1 MKRRIVPR
9 TPSFLLLIAAWG
21 SPLAARQPAEWPI
34 AAATADLARG
44 NSAATIALLEPWLAN
59 PGSLDAAQKP
69 LAIEA
74 LLLRARAREQKGED
88 GTAALADL
96 ATADS
101 LGPDRPHAA
110 QIALVRARIHDRLK
124 QRDQALAAA
133 RSAADL
139 LLDPARRRERAQVWL
154 DAADVFLKP
163 PADLDPAAKKNFQP
177 NRALAVELL
186 GIALETGA
194 LGADVRRIEIER
206 LSLMSRGEMPAEQR
220 IARAKELLAKHPDAP
235 SAERAKL
242 LTVISQAAIETL
254 SIAEMVA
261 AARSLSAVPDA
272 RDAAIEAWYAIV
284 APEQKWLP
292 GDELF
297 ALIQEA
303 ATELARLQATPERLE
318 TAYLRIADAAD
329 QRGDPSRRIE
339 AATAARRARPDS
351 PRTAEIEIQ
360 IATAKASHQGF
371 DAAISHL
378 EGFLAG
384 RTIDAAGSAVTAH
397 LRQLLLSHANA
408 LFEVAGSKKGDERL
422 RAIALARA
430 AYDLYLARFPGDDEL
445 ATIMLSQ
452 ARLARLEPNLDAA
465 LAQFGELRTRFPNT
479 EEARSAWMESAA
491 ILFEDKKDAKAALAL
506 LELAASAE
514 PDLAGIVKEFQDR
527 IERPELSF
535 ETLRPFRSDEPKR
548 IPLTRRN
555 IEKVEVS
562 IYPVDLTEFFLATGR
577 FDVLQAL
584 DVSLIEPL
592 RRIEVANGNAE
603 SHIAATEAIDV
614 GELPPAKAY
623 ILAARGGDLEARA
636 IVMTTD
642 LDAAVIRTAS
652 EWRVFGIDRKS
663 GAKVEIARYRVASAS
678 GVLLPADAV
687 LPKDLTSDQ
696 LSVLASAELGFA
708 AIAVES
714 RAPRAART
722 QPSVTLTVDRTPVRP
737 GEDVHVFGRIVDAHR
752 APLAE
757 SLELLLVD
765 VSSKQNLLKLEV
777 RSDERGAFGAALPI
791 DGGLIGG
798 NRDLRVELWRGQGLE
813 RRLIAA
819 ERCSVD
825 DRTEPETVS
834 AFLAVEPLLE
844 GEAGTVLI
852 TARNVLGQPIPDL
865 PLTIA
870 LDQEP
875 EQSVRTDAQGAARL
889 EIPAAHTR
897 ERARCRLAVRSPT
910 RSYAFEFEVALR
922 APELLITRGLG
933 KEHLVGRA
941 VRPRLL
947 LTAEGRPVAAKIDY
961 QLRRSFAGEWLSAG
975 SGNVVT
981 TADGVAEPA
990 IELREPG
997 YYDLTFTW
1005 PDEHGAP
1012 RRTVHEFWVHAVG
1025 AYPDLALCPEQ
1036 GRVRPGETFELPVF
1050 WPFAAGPALL
1060 TVFGADLDRAEVI
1073 TLNPGNNVL
1082 SITAP
1087 KSQATTCEI
1096 TLSAL
1101 WDSNQTRRL
1110 TLGYAP
1116 SLDLAI
1122 TTPTTDA
1129 QGNLRFEVTGK
1140 AGTNPG
1146 SGALDYVVAEVDE
1159 IEALRAALV
1168 RVTNPDD
1175 SQIRAEAP
1183 GVIVGLSADLM
1194 IDPIQ
1199 LATDPKIAEQ
1209 LAAMNRAESD
1219 TAAKPMVQNLELDDM
1234 IAMRRIP
1241 GEVAREEVPELSV
1254 TGGGP
1259 SGVYRGA
1266 GDGLGK
1272 GKYGGRGRASRSA
1285 PAPLPLA
1292 VGFARSLDASGRL
1305 TIELPAPSR
1314 AGAFALL
1321 VISRDGIA
1329 SASAGRSFVVPPE
1342 RVVPVAQARAARPRF
1357 DGFALSNG
1365 GALVLPAAARADL
1378 TTVTAFASALGALA
1392 ATDLP
1397 GGASDLDVA
1406 IQQCLTSSETMLLAQ
1421 AMKLDAAALAPHAAR
1436 RDRAFD
1442 HLRAVLLGVAKRGH
1456 GLENESSMAARRGAA
1471 ILFALATARR
1481 AGANSPAGFE
1491 DPWIAALERMLTSD
1505 STPPRRALAL
1515 AALARAGTVSFERLN
1530 RAIRDADSLSRRD
1543 VSLLILALL
1552 DANRP
1557 DEART
1562 LAGKLAARTAPDAVF
1577 ELSTFEEPLTS
1588 QVEIDALVVAVL
1600 RRTLP
1605 DRALPP
1611 AIATLFAGTRATRLD
1626 EAGGAFAIWQAAQ
1639 PIRATNFTLRLRSG
1653 EKTIEVAID
1662 AGDPRQEI
1670 ELLDRIRS
1678 LPPGDVTFER
1688 ADSAPFAL
1696 AYATAEHRAV
1706 AESRFTVDARVV
1718 RVEAKREGQL
1728 VPVGNSILA
1737 ESNTPEAPHTKEL
1750 GVGRAYEMRIAITRN
1765 PGAPRGYWVRVPI
1778 PEGLALIPG
1787 SVSYADEHV
1796 VEGDSILLHHAATDS
1811 NIARRHL
1818 MFRVIPTMPRAAVP
1832 PLTVGIR
1839 TGRFEPEFAAV
1850 SANGGFDV
1858 VPWDRDVDA
1867 AIEPTPDERLRAGL
1881 LASAGEVT
1889 DRARQQR
1896 AYDWLSPLLTR
1907 KLETNAMRNVLRAA
1921 LRSVIA
1927 LDKDREIVDLFE
1939 LSKERDPDNVLSFD
1953 AMNRVSKAY
1962 AAIGEIE
1969 RAREVLSAI
1978 GDALFLQE
1986 ARAVGRLE
1994 SAGLER
2000 IAMTFLDRLL
2010 VEHDATTTV
2019 LETTFAVGQHAYDLA
2034 RQLGSAPPKV
2044 LVLGQKPYGRS
2055 DWLALGKRAL
2065 EGRLVAS
2072 GSDPAAEEVTLT
2084 LGNLLLE
2091 AGSLDDASAL
2101 ANAARTRYANGRF
2114 GATWHY
2120 VLAYAALARR
2130 DLTAAATE
2138 AQALVDSALASS
2150 EAAIRKLEATG
2161 NHMLAQIAH
2170 SNGDLAKAR
2179 QLYAKVKDQIVDA
2192 RLALEYLE
2200 RSGLSLPTV
2209 WVSGVEQALEIP
2221 LERKALESQRGE
2233 VEVTLYPVDL
2243 RLLYLKKRG
2252 FGTLSSVEL
2261 AGLPATSR
2269 SRVKPVADKARGT
2282 ELVSL
2287 GKPAPGAYLVIVREG
2302 DLLARSLAIV
2312 SDITIDVVEIAGGAR
2327 AHVVDRLT
2335 RKPIPDVVLTFVGSE
2350 SAEFVTRKS
2359 DLRGIA
2365 EANGLR
2371 GSLAVIAQREKQF
2384 AYYQGATVL
2393 SSESH
2398 DPKQQAGEDSEVQDQ
2413 ADKQLEDARAL
2424 NEVNYKANFNRAQ
2437 LGVEVQRANKK

>member
-1 MKRRIVPR
+1 MKRRFVPR
-9 TPSFLLLIAAWG
+9 APSFVLLFAAWTA
-21 SPLAARQPAEWPI
+21 PLPAQQPAEWPI
-34 AAATADLARG
+34 AAATTELARG
-44 NSAATIALLEPWLAN
+44 NSAATIALLEPWLAT
-59 PGSLDAAQKP
+59 PGTIDPAQKP

-88 GTAALADL
+88 GKAALADL
-96 ATADS
+96 ATADT
-101 LGPDRPHAA
+101 LGADRPHAA
-110 QIALVRARIHDRLK
+110 QIALLRARIHDRLK

-154 DAADVFLKP
+154 DAADVFLTP
-163 PADLDPAAKKNFQP
+163 PKDLDPAAKKSFQP

-194 LGADVRRIEIER
+194 LGTDSRRIEIER
-206 LSLMSRGEMPAEQR
+206 LSLMSKGEMPAEKR

-261 AARSLSAVPDA
+261 AARALSAVPDA
-272 RDAAIEAWYAIV
+272 RDAALEAWYAIV

-351 PRTAEIEIQ
+351 PRAAEIEIQ
-360 IATAKASHQGF
+360 IATAKASHQDF
-371 DAAISHL
+371 DAAIAHL

-384 RTIDAAGSAVTAH
+384 RTIDAAGSAVTSH
-397 LRQLLLSHANA
+397 LRQLLLSHANS
-408 LFEVAGSKKGDERL
+408 LFEVAGPNEGNERL

-430 AYDLYLARFPGDDEL
+430 AYERYLARFPSADDL
-445 ATIMLSQ
+445 ATIMLRQ
-452 ARLARLEPNLDAA
+452 AQLARLERKFDEA
-465 LAQFGELRTRFPNT
+465 LAQFGELRSRFPHT
-479 EEARSAWMESAA
+479 EESHAAWMESAK

-506 LELAASAE
+506 LELAGGAE
-514 PDLAGIVKEFQDR
+514 PELAEEVKAYQNR
-527 IERPELSF
+527 IEQPELSF
-535 ETLRPFRSDEPKR
+535 ESRRPFRSDEPKR
-548 IPLTRRN
+548 ILLTARN
-555 IEKVEVS
+555 LGKIEGA
-562 IYPVDLTEFFLATGR
+562 IYPVDLEEFFLATGR
-577 FDVLQAL
+577 FDVLQSL
-584 DVSLIEPL
+584 DVSLIEPI
-592 RRIEVANGNAE
+592 RRVE
-603 SHIAATEAIDV
+603 SAIGSADSHLPSSEAIDV
-614 GELPPAKAY
+614 GELPPGKAY
-623 ILAARGGDLEARA
+623 ILSARSGDLEARA

-642 LDAAVIRTAS
+642 LEAAVIRTAN

-663 GAKVEIARYRVASAS
+663 GAKAEIARYRVANAS

-708 AIAVES
+708 AIAVEN

-737 GEDVHVFGRIVDAHR
+737 GEDIHVFGRIVDAHR
-752 APLAE
+752 IPLAE

-765 VSSKQNLLKLEV
+765 VSSKQTLRKVEV
-777 RSDERGAFGAALPI
+777 RSDERGAFGTTLTI

-798 NRDLRVELWRGQGLE
+798 DRDLRIELWRGLGLE

-834 AFLAVEPLLE
+834 AFLAEEPLLE
-844 GEAGTVLI
+844 GEAGTVRI
-852 TARNVLGQPIPDL
+852 IARNELGQSIPDL

-875 EQSVRTDAQGAARL
+875 EQSLRTDAQGSARL

-910 RSYAFEFEVALR
+910 RSYDFEFEVALR

-933 KEHLVGRA
+933 REHLVGRA
-941 VRPRLL
+941 LRPRLSL
-947 LTAEGRPVAAKIDY
+947 LAEGRPVASKIDY
-961 QLRRSFAGEWLSAG
+961 RLRRSFAGEWLSAG
-975 SGNVVT
+975 TGSVVT
-981 TADGVAEPA
+981 GADGVAEPA
-990 IELREPG
+990 IELKEPG
-997 YYDLTFTW
+997 IYDLTFTW
-1005 PDEHGAP
+1005 SDEHGAP
-1012 RRTVHEFWVHAVG
+1012 RRSVHEFWAHAVG

-1060 TVFGADLDRAEVI
+1060 TVFGSDLDRAEVV
-1073 TLNPGNNVL
+1073 TLNPGTNVL

-1101 WDSNQTRRL
+1101 RESHQTRRL
-1110 TLGYAP
+1110 TLGYTP
-1116 SLDLAI
+1116 SLELAI
-1122 TTPTTDA
+1122 ATPSSDA
-1129 QGNLRFEVTGK
+1129 QGNLRFEVTGT
-1140 AGTNPG
+1140 AGANPG
-1146 SGALDYVVAEVDE
+1146 TGALDYVIAEVDE

-1183 GVIVGLSADLM
+1183 GVIVGLSADLS

-1209 LAAMNRAESD
+1209 LAAMYRAELE
-1219 TAAKPMVQNLELDDM
+1219 TAARPMVQDLALNDM
-1234 IAMRRIP
+1234 IAMRKIP
-1241 GEVAREEVPELSV
+1241 GEVSREEIPELGV

-1259 SGVYRGA
+1259 SGVHQGA
-1266 GDGLGK
+1266 GGSLGK
-1272 GKYGGRGRASRSA
+1272 GKYGGRGQARRAA

-1314 AGAFALL
+1314 AGSFALL
-1321 VISRDGIA
+1321 VIARDGIA
-1329 SASAGRSFVVPPE
+1329 SASAVRTFVVAPE
-1342 RVVPVAQARAARPRF
+1342 RVVPAAKALATRPRF

-1378 TTVTAFASALGALA
+1378 TTVTAFASVLGALTA
-1392 ATDLP
+1392 VDLP
-1397 GGASDLDVA
+1397 GGDSDLDVA
-1406 IQQCLTSSETMLLAQ
+1406 IQQCLTSSEAMLVAQ
-1421 AMKLDAAALAPHAAR
+1421 AMKLDAAALAPHAVR

-1442 HLRAVLLGVAKRGH
+1442 HLRAVLLGVAKRGQ

-1481 AGANSPAGFE
+1481 AGANSPTGFE
-1491 DPWIAALERMLTSD
+1491 DPWIAALERMLASD
-1505 STPPRRALAL
+1505 SPPPRRALAL

-1543 VSLLILALL
+1543 LALLVLALL
-1552 DANRP
+1552 DANRV
-1557 DEART
+1557 DEARS
-1562 LAGKLAARTAPDAVF
+1562 LANKLAARTAPDAAV
-1577 ELSTFEEPLTS
+1577 EATTFEEPLTS
-1588 QVEIDALVVAVL
+1588 QVEVDALVVAAL
-1600 RRTLP
+1600 RRAVP
-1605 DRALPP
+1605 DTVLPP
-1611 AIATLFAGTRATRLD
+1611 AIAALFAGTRATRLD
-1626 EAGGAFAIWQAAQ
+1626 EAGGALAIWLAAQ
-1639 PIRATNFTLRLRSG
+1639 PARTTNFTLRLRSG

-1662 AGDPRQEI
+1662 AADPRREI
-1670 ELLDRIRS
+1670 DLLDRIRS
-1678 LPPGDVTFER
+1678 LPSGDVTFER
-1688 ADSAPFAL
+1688 ADSAPFVL
-1696 AYATAEHRAV
+1696 AYATAEHRTTTDARYSV
-1706 AESRFTVDARVV
+1706 EARVV
-1718 RVEAKREGQL
+1718 RVEAKREGQI
-1728 VPVGNSILA
+1728 VPVGNSILV
-1737 ESNTPEAPHTKEL
+1737 ESKAPEAPHTKEL

-1787 SVSYADEHV
+1787 SVSYANEYV
-1796 VEGDSILLHHAATDS
+1796 VEGDSLLLHHAASDS
-1811 NIARRHL
+1811 NIARRH
-1818 MFRVIPTMPRAAVP
+1818 MTFRVIPTVPRTAVP
-1832 PLTVGIR
+1832 PLSVGIR
-1839 TGRFEPEFAAV
+1839 TGRFEPELTLV
-1850 SANGGFDV
+1850 SASGGFDIL
-1858 VPWDRDVDA
+1858 PWDRDVDSA
-1867 AIEPTPDERLRAGL
+1867 LEPTPDERLQAGL
-1881 LASAGEVT
+1881 LASAGEVS

-1896 AYDWLSPLLTR
+1896 AYDWVSPLLTR
-1907 KLETNAMRNVLRAA
+1907 KLETNAMRSVLRAA
-1921 LRSVIA
+1921 LRSAIA

-1939 LSKERDPDNVLSFD
+1939 LAKERDPDNVLSFD

-1962 AAIGEIE
+1962 AAIGEVE

-1994 SAGLER
+1994 SAGLDR

-2072 GSDPAAEEVTLT
+2072 GSDPAAEEVALT

-2101 ANAARTRYANGRF
+2101 ASAARTRYANGRF

-2130 DLTAAATE
+2130 DLATAATE
-2138 AQALVDSALASS
+2138 SQALVDSALASND
-2150 EAAIRKLEATG
+2150 AAIRKLEHTG

-2170 SNGDLAKAR
+2170 ANGDLAKAR

-2200 RSGLSLPTV
+2200 RSGLSLPMV
-2209 WVSGVEQALEIP
+2209 WVSGVDQALEIP

-2327 AHVVDRLT
+2327 AHVVDRST

-2350 SAEFVTRKS
+2350 SSDFVTRKS

-2371 GSLAVIAQREKQF
+2371 GTLAVIAQREKQF
-2384 AYYQGATVL
+2384 AYYQGVTLISAPPTNAL
-2393 SSESH
+2393 KLQSSE
-2398 DPKQQAGEDSEVQDQ
+2398 DTEVQDQ

-2437 LGVEVQRANKK
+2437 LGVEVQRAKK